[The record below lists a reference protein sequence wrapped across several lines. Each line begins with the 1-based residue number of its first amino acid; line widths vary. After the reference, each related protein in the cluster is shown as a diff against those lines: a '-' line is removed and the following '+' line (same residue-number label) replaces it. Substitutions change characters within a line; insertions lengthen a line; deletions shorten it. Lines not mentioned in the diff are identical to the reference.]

1 MKVVEVNGHGWVGR
15 VCTEYGEHTVAW
27 LETWRWALS
36 RLALGGWGLPW
47 QGLLWLSL
55 RSFLLSASTSHLPY
69 GVFPG
74 ILKATTNYC
83 LIRPSP
89 RPCLA
94 CINYPY
100 ARHRSSLETC
110 LNRSPQHKCTNK
122 KLICIAV
129 CYHMWSTVSL
139 TQFSGYYLLHARTT
153 AILPDY
159 RIYIARQA
167 IADDHI

>member
-1 MKVVEVNGHGWVGR
+1 MVNGHGWVGR
-15 VCTEYGEHTVAW
+15 VCTEEYGEHTVAW
-27 LETWRWALS
+27 S

-55 RSFLLSASTSHLPY
+55 RSFLLSTSASHLPSCTPPSGWHLPY
-69 GVFPG
+69 GVFPR

-89 RPCLA
+89 RSCLA
-94 CINYPY
+94 WINYPY
-100 ARHRSSLETC
+100 ARHRSSLETS

-129 CYHMWSTVSL
+129 CYHIWSTVSL
-139 TQFSGYYLLHARTT
+139 TQISGYYLFHAWTT